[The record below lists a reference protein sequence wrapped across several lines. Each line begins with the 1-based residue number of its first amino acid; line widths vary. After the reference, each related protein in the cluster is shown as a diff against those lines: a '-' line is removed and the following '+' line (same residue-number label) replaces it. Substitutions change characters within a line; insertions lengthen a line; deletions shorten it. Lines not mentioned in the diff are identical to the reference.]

1 MNLFEIEH
9 YCSFLTML
17 GIAGDPEWDQK
28 ARETEV

>member
-9 YCSFLTML
+9 YCSFLTKF
-17 GIAGDPEWDQK
+17 GIAGDPVWDQK